1 MVVRAGD
8 GNQSTRERT
17 VITMRL
23 RSGGLGKTELEAD
36 IVAIKKI
43 DDLVLF
49 FVNTT
54 KPVKWRTRMGFQEQ
68 DLRDLILALMKP
80 KNMRFVIS
88 ALLFPN
94 KKVART
100 EDFWVEVKTK

>member
-1 MVVRAGD
+1 
-8 GNQSTRERT
+8 
-17 VITMRL
+17 MRL

-36 IVAIKKI
+36 IIAIKKI

-54 KPVKWRTRMGFQEQ
+54 KPVKWRTRMGFQEH
-68 DLRDLILALMKP
+68 DLRTLILSLMKP
-80 KNMRFVIS
+80 KNMLFVIS

-94 KKVART
+94 KKVTRT
-100 EDFWVEVKTK
+100 KDFWVEVKAK